1 MNKVIYYILSM
12 IFFLPSYALAQ
23 ASGGQIRRSSDNN
36 KRNHKANIIAKTYP
50 QRDEAFKD
58 NADLPQKKSFSISN
72 LNNVN
77 FTLITVPDFDGH
89 VLKRNLNR
97 KQISLKQISCK
108 QGVDFYQWLQNN
120 GLQSKKEQVKSATNM
135 LDLRYRIKTG
145 GYHALLLGD
154 TYGDVRKVIVTDENE
169 RNYYVA
175 YDFENFRS
183 APKRDKSDKFSND
196 QEIIDIVI
204 EGNIMYIA
212 HSGHTYS
219 VCYGNQNGYISAINM
234 LTDEIIW
241 TSQPLINNSSE
252 FAVVGNSI
260 ITGYGFTAEP
270 DFLFVLDKYSGQRIQ
285 KIPLRKGPEIILVKD
300 NCVYVK
306 TYNLDYVFA
315 IQ

>member
-1 MNKVIYYILSM
+1 MKKIILLPILC
-12 IFFLPSYALAQ
+12 IFSIVSFAQ
-23 ASGGQIRRSSDNN
+23 ASGGQIRRSSDKSQRNN
-36 KRNHKANIIAKTYP
+36 RATIIAKTYP
-50 QRDEAFKD
+50 QRDEVFND
-58 NADLPQKKSFSISN
+58 NVDLPVKNSFSISN
-72 LNNVN
+72 LNIN
-77 FTLITVPDFDGH
+77 FILLPAPDFDGH
-89 VLKRNLNR
+89 VLKRNMNR

-108 QGVDFYQWLQNN
+108 KGEDYYQWLQSN
-120 GLQSKKEQVKSATNM
+120 GLQSKKEQVRSAINM
-135 LDLRYRIKTG
+135 LVLRYRIKTG

-154 TYGDVRKVIVTDENE
+154 TYGDIRKVIVTDENE
-169 RNYYVA
+169 KNYYAA

-204 EGNIMYIA
+204 EGNIMYVA

-241 TSQPLINNSSE
+241 TSQPKINNCSE
-252 FAVVGNSI
+252 FVIVGNSI
-260 ITGYGFTAEP
+260 ITGYGFTDEP

-285 KIPLRKGPEIILVKD
+285 KIPLKKGPGIIMVKN
-300 NCVYVK
+300 NCAYVQ